1 MKCPY
6 CEHIFPLTWRR
17 YFSSPLG
24 VHRCPKC
31 EQKSRLKHTV
41 AYYAAMIITAVV
53 LVSGVLI
60 PVVYLKYP
68 VLPFYE
74 GKHNWLVVYLVGI
87 ILVILVILDKYFD
100 NRFRMLVK
108 LEEQKK

>member
-31 EQKSRLKHTV
+31 EQKSQLKHTGS
-41 AYYAAMIITAVV
+41 YYAAIIIAAIV
-53 LVSGVLI
+53 LASGSLLSI
-60 PVVYLKYP
+60 IYLKSP
-68 VLPFYE
+68 MFTFY
-74 GKHNWLVVYLVGI
+74 GGNYIGWSSI
-87 ILVILVILDKYFD
+87 
-100 NRFRMLVK
+100 
-108 LEEQKK
+108 